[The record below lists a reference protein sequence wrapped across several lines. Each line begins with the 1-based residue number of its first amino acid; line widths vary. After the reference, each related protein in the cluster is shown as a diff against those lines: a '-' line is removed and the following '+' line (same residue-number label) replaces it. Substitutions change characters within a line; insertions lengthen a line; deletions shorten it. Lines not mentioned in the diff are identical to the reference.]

1 MQHILLIGAGKSATV
16 LINYLKNLVQ
26 EKKWQLTVADN
37 SLALAEKKIDN
48 HAYSKAVQLDI
59 NNATERK
66 NLIEQA
72 TLVISML
79 PAHLH
84 YLVAVDCVAL
94 NKNLLTASYV
104 SDEIKNLEQEIKN
117 KGLLF
122 LCEMG
127 LDPGID
133 HMSAMQMID
142 TIKAK
147 GGIITSFK
155 SHCGGLVAPE
165 SDNNPWHYKISWN
178 AQNVVLAGKA
188 GALYKKNNNIEKTE
202 YINLFNANNIIT
214 INQNNVYAYYANRNS
229 LNYISLYGLE
239 TCTDFIRTTLRHPDF
254 CLGWKNIIDLKLT
267 DEEKVY
273 ETNGMSIQQFFMQHF
288 EKHGFSDWL
297 NKMLSQKLN
306 AAKEMMETLMQLMK
320 TEEEAHEQGEATEE
334 EIMLVN
340 ENGELNTIEVEDIKT
355 QAAETIAVQ
364 MHDAN
369 LSMKQLLFLGMND
382 NETLI
387 NKGLCSAADVLQFIM
402 ETKLVLADDDK
413 DMIIMLH
420 EIDYTLNNNTYT
432 ERSLLKVIGENAA
445 YTAMAKTVGLPLAI
459 AAKLILEGK
468 ITDTGLHIPTT
479 ANFYEPVLKELEE
492 NGIVFEELQ

>member
-26 EKKWQLTVADN
+26 EKNWQLTVADN
-37 SLALAEKKIDN
+37 SLELAEKKIGN
-48 HAYSKAVQLDI
+48 HTYSKAIQLNI
-59 NNATERK
+59 TNATERK
-66 NLIEQA
+66 NLIQQA

-79 PAHLH
+79 PANLH

-142 TIKAK
+142 AIKAK

-178 AQNVVLAGKA
+178 ARNVVLAGKA
-188 GALYKKNNNIEKTE
+188 GALYKTNNKVEEIKYT
-202 YINLFNANNIIT
+202 NLFNANNIIA
-214 INQNNVYAYYANRNS
+214 INPNEVYAYYANRNS

-239 TCTDFIRTTLRHPDF
+239 TCNNFIRTTLRHPDF

-267 DEEKVY
+267 EEEKIY
-273 ETNGMSIQQFFMQHF
+273 ETNGMSIKQFFLHHF
-288 EKHGFSDWL
+288 EKHGFNDWL

-306 AAKEMMETLMQLMK
+306 AAKEMMEKLMQLMEA
-320 TEEEAHEQGEATEE
+320 EEEAQEQGEVTEE
-334 EIMLVN
+334 EIMMIN
-340 ENGELNTIEVEDIKT
+340 EKGELNTIEVEDIKT

-369 LSMKQLLFLGMND
+369 LSMKQLFFLGMD
-382 NETLI
+382 DDETLI

-413 DMIIMLH
+413 DMVIMLH
-420 EIDYTLNNNTYT
+420 EIEYTLNNQIHTQ
-432 ERSLLKVIGENAA
+432 RSLLKVMGEDAA
-445 YTAMAKTVGLPLAI
+445 YTAMAKTVGLPLGI
-459 AAKLILEGK
+459 AAKLILEEK

-479 ANFYEPVLKELEE
+479 ANFYTPVLKELAQ
-492 NGIVFEELQ
+492 NGIVFEEL